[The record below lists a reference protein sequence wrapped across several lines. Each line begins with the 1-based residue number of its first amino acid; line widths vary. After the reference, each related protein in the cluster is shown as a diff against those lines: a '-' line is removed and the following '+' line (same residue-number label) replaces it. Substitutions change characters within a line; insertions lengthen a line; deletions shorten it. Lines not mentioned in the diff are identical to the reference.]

1 MKLIV
6 RSKGRRKNWL
16 NVHFLQIYLLNNKIS
31 GEASS
36 HKFLKRI
43 CIRLKRLLLIRK
55 AIA

>member
-16 NVHFLQIYLLNNKIS
+16 NVHFLQLYLLNNKIS